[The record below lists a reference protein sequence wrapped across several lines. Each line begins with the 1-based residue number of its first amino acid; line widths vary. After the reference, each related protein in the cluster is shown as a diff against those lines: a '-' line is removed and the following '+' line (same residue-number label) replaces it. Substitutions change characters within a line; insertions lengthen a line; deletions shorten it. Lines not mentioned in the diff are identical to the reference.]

1 MGRDTK
7 GLGAKYQKDNLIA
20 LGVTKAN
27 ETLAKEKAAQ
37 QKAEQAKATQKTLK
51 GIQQQIETQ
60 ARIKE
65 AVSANRSRL
74 QDVLTSLIVANA
86 PANQIVAANRD
97 FVEASNTITKV
108 DASIKRLQDEYAKEA
123 KGLKT
128 ESERFR
134 TELRVQKA
142 LKDAKNNKSNPTPP
156 KPTQPAKPP
165 AAPKTIRFNA
175 PMVKSAYFR
184 NNSIVDRAL
193 LAKAVEP
200 MLASKMVETL
210 STFGDGD
217 TNRGFI
223 VSNQKAREAA
233 LSRQSDKEKAI
244 TGGFKVP
251 YGFRFHYNPQELNQT
266 IGTLQ
271 GISPELMMSGKDQAN
286 MITAPTQSSTISF
299 TLYLNRIEDMNALA
313 NFVGSESTVD
323 TTTAA
328 GIAAASA
335 RPINTDAD
343 SKKFYPEEVS
353 AADRRLIK
361 DFGTMYDLEFLF
373 KAVNGEMGGYTS
385 PLRGVKT
392 ADVGWLNG
400 MAVEMHLGRKL
411 RYLARIINISVK
423 HILFTENMVPT
434 LSIVSISAHRF
445 HDTTTINT
453 Q

>member
-1 MGRDTK
+1 MGKDIK
-7 GLGAKYQKDNLIA
+7 GLGAKYQRDNLIA
-20 LGVTKAN
+20 IGVSKAN

-37 QKAEQAKATQKTLK
+37 KKAEEAKATQKTLK

-60 ARIKE
+60 ARLKVS
-65 AVSANRSRL
+65 VSANRSRL

-86 PANQIVAANRD
+86 PANQIVAANKD
-97 FVEASNTITKV
+97 FTEASNTITKI

-142 LKDAKNNKSNPTPP
+142 LKDAKSNKSNPTPA
-156 KPTQPAKPP
+156 KPTQPVKPP
-165 AAPKTIRFNA
+165 PPAQSIRFNA
-175 PMVKSAYFR
+175 PMVKSAYFQ
-184 NNSIVDRAL
+184 NNSVVDRAL
-193 LAKAVEP
+193 LSQAVEP
-200 MLASKMVETL
+200 MLAAKMVETL

-223 VSNQKAREAA
+223 VPNKKAIEAA
-233 LSRQSDKEKAI
+233 LSRQSPKEKAI

-286 MITAPTQSSTISF
+286 MITSPTQSSTISF
-299 TLYLNRIEDMNALA
+299 TLYLNRIEDMNVLA
-313 NFVGSESTVD
+313 N
-323 TTTAA
+323 TTRTAPL
-328 GIAAASA
+328 IE
-335 RPINTDAD
+335 DAD
-343 SKKFYPEEVS
+343 SKNYYPEVVKK
-353 AADRRLIK
+353 ADRELIK

-385 PLRGVKT
+385 PLRLVKT

-400 MAVEMHLGRKL
+400 MAIEMHLGRKL
-411 RYLARIINISVK
+411 RYLARIINVSIK

-445 HDTTTINT
+445 HDTTTIDAK
-453 Q
+453 

>member
-1 MGRDTK
+1 MGKDIK
-7 GLGAKYQKDNLIA
+7 GLGAKYQRDNLIA
-20 LGVTKAN
+20 IGVSKAN

-37 QKAEQAKATQKTLK
+37 KKAEQAKATQKTLK

-60 ARIKE
+60 ARLKVS
-65 AVSANRSRL
+65 VSANRSRL
-74 QDVLTSLIVANA
+74 QDVLTSLILANA
-86 PANQIVAANRD
+86 PANQIVAANKD
-97 FVEASNTITKV
+97 FTEASNTVTKI

-142 LKDAKNNKSNPTPP
+142 LKDAKNNTSNPTPP
-156 KPTQPAKPP
+156 KPTQPVKPP
-165 AAPKTIRFNA
+165 PPAKTIRFNA

-184 NNSIVDRAL
+184 NNSIVDRVL

-200 MLASKMVETL
+200 MLASKMLKTL

-223 VSNQKAREAA
+223 VPNKKAQEAA

-299 TLYLNRIEDMNALA
+299 TLYLNRIEDMNVLA
-313 NFVGSESTVD
+313 N
-323 TTTAA
+323 TTRTAPL
-328 GIAAASA
+328 IE
-335 RPINTDAD
+335 DAD
-343 SKKFYPEEVS
+343 SKNYYPEVVKK
-353 AADRRLIK
+353 ADRDLIK

-385 PLRGVKT
+385 PLRLAKT

-411 RYLARIINISVK
+411 RYLARIINVSIK

-445 HDTTTINT
+445 HDTTTIDAK
-453 Q
+453 

>member
-1 MGRDTK
+1 MGKDIK
-7 GLGAKYQKDNLIA
+7 GLGAKYQRDNLIA
-20 LGVTKAN
+20 IGVSKAN

-37 QKAEQAKATQKTLK
+37 KKAEEAKATQKTLK

-60 ARIKE
+60 ARLKVS
-65 AVSANRSRL
+65 VSANRSRL
-74 QDVLTSLIVANA
+74 QDVLTSLILANA
-86 PANQIVAANRD
+86 PANQIVAANKD
-97 FVEASNTITKV
+97 FTEASNTVTKI
-108 DASIKRLQDEYAKEA
+108 DASIKRLQGEYAKEA

-142 LKDAKNNKSNPTPP
+142 LKDAKSNKGNSTPV
-156 KPTQPAKPP
+156 KPTQPAPPPP
-165 AAPKTIRFNA
+165 AAKSIRFNA

-184 NNSIVDRAL
+184 NNSVVDRAL
-193 LAKAVEP
+193 LSQAVEP
-200 MLASKMVETL
+200 MLAAKMVETL

-223 VSNQKAREAA
+223 VPNKKAMEAA
-233 LSRQSDKEKAI
+233 LSRQSPKEKAI

-251 YGFRFHYNPQELNQT
+251 HGFRFHYNPQELNQT

-299 TLYLNRIEDMNALA
+299 TLYLNRIEDMNVLA
-313 NFVGSESTVD
+313 N
-323 TTTAA
+323 TTRTAPL
-328 GIAAASA
+328 IE
-335 RPINTDAD
+335 DAD
-343 SKKFYPEEVS
+343 SKNYYPEVVKK
-353 AADRRLIK
+353 ADRELIK

-385 PLRGVKT
+385 PLRLAKT

-400 MAVEMHLGRKL
+400 MAIEMHLGRKL
-411 RYLARIINISVK
+411 RYLARIINISIK

-445 HDTTTINT
+445 HDTTTIDAK
-453 Q
+453 

>member
-1 MGRDTK
+1 MGRDIK
-7 GLGAKYQKDNLIA
+7 GLGAKARKDNLIA
-20 LGVTKAN
+20 IGVSKAN

-37 QKAEQAKATQKTLK
+37 KKAEEAKATQKTLK

-60 ARIKE
+60 ARLKVS
-65 AVSANRSRL
+65 VSANRSRL

-86 PANQIVAANRD
+86 PANQIVAANKD
-97 FVEASNTITKV
+97 FVEASNTITRI
-108 DASIKRLQDEYAKEA
+108 DASIKRLQNEYATEA

-142 LKDAKNNKSNPTPP
+142 LKDAKNNRSNSTPV
-156 KPTQPAKPP
+156 KPTQPVKPP
-165 AAPKTIRFNA
+165 PPAKSIRFNA

-193 LAKAVEP
+193 LSQAVEP

-286 MITAPTQSSTISF
+286 MITPPTQSSTISF
-299 TLYLNRIEDMNALA
+299 TLYLNRIEDMNVLA
-313 NFVGSESTVD
+313 N
-323 TTTAA
+323 TTRTEPL
-328 GIAAASA
+328 I
-335 RPINTDAD
+335 TDAD
-343 SKKFYPEEVS
+343 SKNYYPEVVTQ
-353 AADRRLIK
+353 ADRKLIK

-400 MAVEMHLGRKL
+400 MAIEMHLGRKL
-411 RYLARIINISVK
+411 RYLARIINISIK

-445 HDTTTINT
+445 HDTTTIDAK
-453 Q
+453 

>member
-1 MGRDTK
+1 MGKDIK
-7 GLGAKYQKDNLIA
+7 GLGAKYQRDNLIA
-20 LGVTKAN
+20 IGVSKAN

-37 QKAEQAKATQKTLK
+37 KKAEQAKATQKTLK

-60 ARIKE
+60 ARLKVS
-65 AVSANRSRL
+65 VSANRSRL
-74 QDVLTSLIVANA
+74 QDVLTSLILANA
-86 PANQIVAANRD
+86 PANQIVAANKD
-97 FVEASNTITKV
+97 FTEASNTVTKI

-142 LKDAKNNKSNPTPP
+142 LKDAKNNTSNPTPP
-156 KPTQPAKPP
+156 KPTQPVKPP
-165 AAPKTIRFNA
+165 PPAKTIRFNA

-299 TLYLNRIEDMNALA
+299 TLYLNRIEDMNVLA
-313 NFVGSESTVD
+313 N
-323 TTTAA
+323 TTRTAPL
-328 GIAAASA
+328 IE
-335 RPINTDAD
+335 DAD
-343 SKKFYPEEVS
+343 SKNYYPEVVKK
-353 AADRRLIK
+353 ADRDLIK

-385 PLRGVKT
+385 PLRLAKT

-411 RYLARIINISVK
+411 RYLARIINVSIK

-445 HDTTTINT
+445 HDTTTIDAK
-453 Q
+453 

>member
-1 MGRDTK
+1 MGKDIK
-7 GLGAKYQKDNLIA
+7 GLGAKYQRDNLIA
-20 LGVTKAN
+20 IGVSAAN
-27 ETLAKEKAAQ
+27 ETLAKEKAARK
-37 QKAEQAKATQKTLK
+37 KAEETKATQKTVK
-51 GIQQQIETQ
+51 GIREQLEAQ
-60 ARIKE
+60 ARLRVS
-65 AVSANRSRL
+65 VSAQRSFV
-74 QDVLTSLIVANA
+74 QDYLTSLIQSNA
-86 PANQIVAANRD
+86 PANQIVAANKD
-97 FVEASNTITKV
+97 FVEVNNTITKI
-108 DASIKRLQDEYAKEA
+108 DASIKRLQNEYETAA

-128 ESERFR
+128 DSEKFR
-134 TELRVQKA
+134 TELRVQRA
-142 LKDAKNNKSNPTPP
+142 LKDAKNNRSNSTPV
-156 KPTQPAKPP
+156 KPTQPVKPP
-165 AAPKTIRFNA
+165 PPAKSIRFNA

-193 LAKAVEP
+193 LSQAVEP
-200 MLASKMVETL
+200 MLAAKMVETL

-286 MITAPTQSSTISF
+286 MITPPTQSSTISF
-299 TLYLNRIEDMNALA
+299 TLYLNRIEDMNVLA
-313 NFVGSESTVD
+313 N
-323 TTTAA
+323 TTRTAPL
-328 GIAAASA
+328 IT
-335 RPINTDAD
+335 NAD
-343 SKKFYPEEVS
+343 SKNYYPEVVTQ
-353 AADRRLIK
+353 ADRKLIK

-400 MAVEMHLGRKL
+400 MAIEMHLGRKL
-411 RYLARIINISVK
+411 RYLARIINISIK

-445 HDTTTINT
+445 HDTTTIDAK
-453 Q
+453 

>member
-1 MGRDTK
+1 MAGPTRV
-7 GLGAKYQKDNLIA
+7 GAKARQEAILA
-20 LGVTKAN
+20 AGVTAAKDANTKEEAARKKAN
-27 ETLAKEKAAQ
+27 EAKEL
-37 QKAEQAKATQKTLK
+37 QKTLK
-51 GIQQQIETQ
+51 GIAQQIETQ
-60 ARIKE
+60 EAIKKR
-65 AVSANRSRL
+65 VSAERSRL
-74 QDVLTSLIVANA
+74 QDVYTSLVLANA
-86 PANQIVAANRD
+86 PSNQIALAKKD
-97 FVEASNTITKV
+97 FTDADNTITRV
-108 DASIKRLQDEYAKEA
+108 DNSIKTLQADYAKKA

-128 ESERFR
+128 DSETYRE
-134 TELRVQKA
+134 ELRVKNA
-142 LKDAKNNKSNPTPP
+142 LELAKKKKSNSSSNKNTKQPP
-156 KPTQPAKPP
+156 APP
-165 AAPKTIRFNA
+165 AAPPTIRFNA

-193 LAKAVEP
+193 LSKAVEP
-200 MLASKMVETL
+200 MLASKMIETL

-223 VSNQKAREAA
+223 VPNKRAREAA

-251 YGFRFHYNPQELNQT
+251 YGFRFHYNPQYIDQT

-286 MITAPTQSSTISF
+286 MITAPTQSSTIGF
-299 TLYLNRIEDMNALA
+299 QLYLNRIEDMNVLGNA
-313 NFVGSESTVD
+313 ER
-323 TTTAA
+323 TAPL
-328 GIAAASA
+328 I
-335 RPINTDAD
+335 TDAD
-343 SKKFYPEEVS
+343 SKNYYPEVVTQ
-353 AADRRLIK
+353 ADRKLIK

-385 PLRGVKT
+385 PLRGTKT

-411 RYLARIINISVK
+411 RYLARIINVSVK

-445 HDTTTINT
+445 HDTTTIDAK
-453 Q
+453 

>member
-1 MGRDTK
+1 MPDEK
-7 GLGAKYQKDNLIA
+7 VIGAKAQQAQIIA
-20 LGVTKAN
+20 AGVTKAN
-27 ETLAKEKAAQ
+27 EALAKEKAAQ
-37 QKAEQAKATQKTLK
+37 IKAEKEKAKQKTLK
-51 GIQQQIETQ
+51 GITQQIEAQ
-60 ARIKE
+60 AQIKLR
-65 AVSANRSRL
+65 VSAERSRL
-74 QDVLTSLIVANA
+74 QDVLTTLIQSNA
-86 PANQIVAANRD
+86 PANQIVAANKD
-97 FVEASNTITKV
+97 FTDAQNTIKKV

-123 KGLKT
+123 QGLKT
-128 ESERFR
+128 PAETFR
-134 TELRVQKA
+134 AELRVKKA
-142 LKDAKNNKSNPTPP
+142 LTDAKNNKGNVTPQ
-156 KPTQPAKPP
+156 KPTQPVKPP
-165 AAPKTIRFNA
+165 PPAKTIRFNA

-193 LAKAVEP
+193 LSQAIEP
-200 MLASKMVETL
+200 MLASKMIETL

-223 VSNQKAREAA
+223 VPNKKAIQAA

-251 YGFRFHYNPQELNQT
+251 YGFRFHYNPQSIDQT

-299 TLYLNRIEDMNALA
+299 QLYLNRIEDMNALA
-313 NFVGSESTVD
+313 NVVHVER
-323 TTTAA
+323 
-328 GIAAASA
+328 SA
-335 RPINTDAD
+335 PLITDAD
-343 SKKFYPEEVS
+343 SKNYYPEVVTQ
-353 AADRRLIK
+353 ADRELIK

-385 PLRGVKT
+385 PLRSVKT

-434 LSIVSISAHRF
+434 LSVVTISAHRF
-445 HDTTTINT
+445 HDTTTIDAK
-453 Q
+453 

>member
-1 MGRDTK
+1 MPDEK
-7 GLGAKYQKDNLIA
+7 VIGAKAQQAQIIA
-20 LGVTKAN
+20 AGVTKAN
-27 ETLAKEKAAQ
+27 EALAKEKAAQ
-37 QKAEQAKATQKTLK
+37 IKAEKEKAKQKTLK
-51 GIQQQIETQ
+51 GITQQIEAQ
-60 ARIKE
+60 AQIKLR
-65 AVSANRSRL
+65 VSAERSRL
-74 QDVLTSLIVANA
+74 QDVLTTLIQSNA
-86 PANQIVAANRD
+86 PANQIVAANKD
-97 FVEASNTITKV
+97 FTDAQNTIKKV

-123 KGLKT
+123 QGLKT
-128 ESERFR
+128 PAETFR
-134 TELRVQKA
+134 AELRVKKA
-142 LKDAKNNKSNPTPP
+142 LTDAKNNKGNVTTQ
-156 KPTQPAKPP
+156 KPTQPVKPP
-165 AAPKTIRFNA
+165 PPAKTIRFNA

-184 NNSIVDRAL
+184 NNSIVDRTL
-193 LAKAVEP
+193 LSQAVEP
-200 MLASKMVETL
+200 MLASKMIETL

-223 VSNQKAREAA
+223 VPNKKAIQAA

-251 YGFRFHYNPQELNQT
+251 YGFRFHYNPQSIDQT

-299 TLYLNRIEDMNALA
+299 QLYLNRIEDMNALA
-313 NFVGSESTVD
+313 NVVHVGRSEPL
-323 TTTAA
+323 
-328 GIAAASA
+328 I
-335 RPINTDAD
+335 TDAD
-343 SKKFYPEEVS
+343 SKNYYPEVVTQ
-353 AADRRLIK
+353 ADRELIK

-385 PLRGVKT
+385 PMRLVKT

-434 LSIVSISAHRF
+434 LSVVTISAHRF
-445 HDTTTINT
+445 HDTTTIDAK
-453 Q
+453 

>member
-1 MGRDTK
+1 MGKDIK
-7 GLGAKYQKDNLIA
+7 GLGAKYQRDNLIA
-20 LGVTKAN
+20 LGVSKAN

-37 QKAEQAKATQKTLK
+37 KKAEEAKATQKTLK
-51 GIQQQIETQ
+51 GIQQQIDTQ
-60 ARIKE
+60 ARIKVS
-65 AVSANRSRL
+65 VSANRSRL
-74 QDVLTSLIVANA
+74 QDVLTSLILANA
-86 PANQIVAANRD
+86 PANQIVIANKD
-97 FVEASNTITKV
+97 FVDASNTISKV

-128 ESERFR
+128 DSETYRE
-134 TELRVQKA
+134 ELRVKRA
-142 LKDAKNNKSNPTPP
+142 LQNAKNNTSNPTPP
-156 KPTQPAKPP
+156 KPTQPVKPP
-165 AAPKTIRFNA
+165 PPAKSIRFNA
-175 PMVKSAYFR
+175 PMVKGAYFR
-184 NNSIVDRAL
+184 NNSVVDRAL
-193 LAKAVEP
+193 LSQAVEP
-200 MLASKMVETL
+200 MLAAKMLKTL

-223 VSNQKAREAA
+223 VPNKKAIEAA

-299 TLYLNRIEDMNALA
+299 SLYLNRIEDMNVLA
-313 NFVGSESTVD
+313 N
-323 TTTAA
+323 TTRTAPL
-328 GIAAASA
+328 IE
-335 RPINTDAD
+335 DAD
-343 SKKFYPEEVS
+343 SKNYYPEVVKK
-353 AADRRLIK
+353 ADRDLIK

-385 PLRGVKT
+385 PLRLAKT

-400 MAVEMHLGRKL
+400 MAIEMHLGRKL
-411 RYLARIINISVK
+411 RYLARITNISIK

-434 LSIVSISAHRF
+434 LSIVSIAAHRF
-445 HDTTTINT
+445 HDTTTIDAK
-453 Q
+453 

>member
-1 MGRDTK
+1 MGKDIK
-7 GLGAKYQKDNLIA
+7 GLGAKARQENLIA
-20 LGVTKAN
+20 IGVSKAN

-37 QKAEQAKATQKTLK
+37 KKAEEAKATQKTLK

-60 ARIKE
+60 ARLKVS
-65 AVSANRSRL
+65 VSAQRSFV
-74 QDVLTSLIVANA
+74 QDTLTSLIQSNA
-86 PANQIVAANRD
+86 PANQIVAANKD
-97 FVEASNTITKV
+97 YVEVNNTITRI
-108 DASIKRLQDEYAKEA
+108 DASIKRLQTEYGTVA

-142 LKDAKNNKSNPTPP
+142 LKDAKNNKSNPTPV
-156 KPTQPAKPP
+156 KPTQPVKPP
-165 AAPKTIRFNA
+165 PPAKTVRFNA

-184 NNSIVDRAL
+184 NNSVVDRAL
-193 LAKAVEP
+193 LSQAVEP
-200 MLASKMVETL
+200 MLAAKMVETL

-286 MITAPTQSSTISF
+286 MITSPTQSSTISF
-299 TLYLNRIEDMNALA
+299 SLWLNRIEDMNVLA
-313 NFVGSESTVD
+313 N
-323 TTTAA
+323 TTRTAPL
-328 GIAAASA
+328 I
-335 RPINTDAD
+335 TDAD
-343 SKKFYPEEVS
+343 SKNYYPEVVTQ
-353 AADRRLIK
+353 ADRKLIK

-400 MAVEMHLGRKL
+400 MAIEMHLGRKL
-411 RYLARIINISVK
+411 RYLARIINISIK

-445 HDTTTINT
+445 HDTTTIDAK
-453 Q
+453 